1 VFTPADRERVQTQV
15 LAFGQADARI
25 SGGAVTGS
33 VTAGAEDKWSDVDLA
48 FGVADGATVEEV
60 LADWTAMM
68 YREHEAV
75 HHVDVFAGAWTYR
88 VFLLRDT
95 LQVDLAFVSAAQFG
109 ARAATFRL
117 VFGKS
122 LELPRAEPAAVTD
135 VLAMGWLY
143 ALHVRSSIERGRKW
157 QAEYMLGAMRDEV
170 LKVACLRHGLPAS
183 EGRGIDRLPA
193 EVTRPLEKALVGSLE
208 TDELRRAFKVALDG
222 LITEARIIDRA
233 LADRLEPAL
242 RDLAYG

>member
-1 VFTPADRERVQTQV
+1 M
-15 LAFGQADARI
+15 
-25 SGGAVTGS
+25 TGS
-33 VTAGAEDKWSDVDLA
+33 VTSDAEDEWSDVDLA
-48 FGVADGATVEEV
+48 FGVADGATIEEV

-68 YREHEAV
+68 YREHRAI

-122 LELPRAEPAAVTD
+122 VELPRAEPAAITD
-135 VLAMGWLY
+135 VLALGWLY
-143 ALHVRSSIERGRKW
+143 ALHVRSSIERGRRW
-157 QAEYMLGAMRDEV
+157 QAEFMLGAMRAEV

-193 EVTRPLEKALVGSLE
+193 EVTRPLEMALVGSLE
-208 TDELRRAFKVALDG
+208 TDELRRGFQAALDG
-222 LITEARIIDRA
+222 LITEARLVDRA

-242 RDLAYG
+242 RELAHG